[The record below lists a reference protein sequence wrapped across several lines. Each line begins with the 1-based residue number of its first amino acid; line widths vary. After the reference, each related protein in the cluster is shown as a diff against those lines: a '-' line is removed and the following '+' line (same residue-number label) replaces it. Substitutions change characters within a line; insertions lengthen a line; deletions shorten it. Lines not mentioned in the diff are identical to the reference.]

1 METFEEDPKGMPT
14 SVILGRR
21 ARWSLSDVARRRF
34 GGGNSKTFRAG
45 LEALA
50 LLYREGEAS
59 TMDEQSGMRAVVRY
73 CAAQLERY
81 SGPEARA
88 RYESDA
94 GAVIAGLM
102 DRISQGSEAKG

>member
-1 METFEEDPKGMPT
+1 METFDEDPKGMPT

-59 TMDEQSGMRAVVRY
+59 TVDEQDGMRAVVRY

-94 GAVIAGLM
+94 GAVIAGLL